1 VDEVLYQLSTLQV
14 DLKLVPQQEGKWLE
28 FSESV
33 RAYVDDQ
40 VRQKFKNQH
49 PSNEPLTGLSYLA
62 KLVDNSSH
70 QYSDLEEIEI
80 KAKAFYPLINNDQRV
95 LFDLRMS
102 LIVMPNVFGPI
113 MEYPISNG
121 APAPTLNPI
130 QVNSPPQNR

>member
-1 VDEVLYQLSTLQV
+1 MNSTQRQV

-40 VRQKFKNQH
+40 VRQKFKDQH
-49 PSNEPLTGLSYLA
+49 PPNEPLTGLSYLA

-113 MEYPISNG
+113 MDYPISNG
-121 APAPTLNPI
+121 APAPTLNPM